1 KGRGAKRAV
10 EGFWSPNPAK
20 SRFRKPNLNLNT
32 SEWPVVQRLH
42 DRDNDQKLNKR
53 ETSAHATASLMFAD
67 DNGSEHY
74 IVTRQP

>member
-1 KGRGAKRAV
+1 RGAKRAV

-42 DRDNDQKLNKR
+42 DCNHNQQLNER
-53 ETSAHATASLMFAD
+53 ETTTLHDSTSIAKYWDKIASL
-67 DNGSEHY
+67 G
-74 IVTRQP
+74 

>member
-1 KGRGAKRAV
+1 AKRAV

-42 DRDNDQKLNKR
+42 DGDHDEQFDQC
-53 ETSAHATASLMFAD
+53 ETMLAGHS
-67 DNGSEHY
+67 
-74 IVTRQP
+74 VTFFRNI